1 MDQTLLA
8 ALLANVADHSIPVA
22 EALEKLKHLPFED
35 LGFATIDHHRGMR
48 KGYPE
53 AIFCQNKTPD
63 QVVAIAQAQIAHGVT
78 VLGTRATG
86 EVLDAVGVAI
96 PDAEVDATARCFW
109 KKSSGWVKKESSKPI
124 VICSA
129 GTADRPVAAE
139 AQRTAEIIGYTPVMV
154 NDVGVAGIH
163 RLFSHSDTLL
173 NAGVILAI
181 AGMEGALPS
190 VIAGYVSC
198 PVIGVPT
205 SVGYGVHLG
214 GLVPLFAMLNSCA
227 TGLAVVNIDNGFGA
241 ACAAAGILAVQ

>member
-1 MDQTLLA
+1 MDQSLLQSLLA
-8 ALLANVADHSIPVA
+8 SVANHSLSVS
-22 EALEKLKHLPFED
+22 EALERLKHLPFEN
-35 LGFATIDHHRGMR
+35 LGFATVDHHRAMR

-53 AIFCQNKTPD
+53 AIFCQNKTPE
-63 QVVAIAQAQIAHGVT
+63 QVVAIAEAQINHHVT
-78 VLGTRATG
+78 VLGTRASR
-86 EVLDAVGVAI
+86 EILDAVKAGI
-96 PDAEVDATARCFW
+96 PDAEIDETARCFW
-109 KKSSGWVKKESSKPI
+109 KKSAGWKKKETSKPI

-129 GTADRPVAAE
+129 GTADRPVVAE
-139 AQRTAEIIGYTPVMV
+139 AQRTAEILGHTPVMV

-163 RLFSHSDTLL
+163 RLFSHRDTLL

-227 TGLAVVNIDNGFGA
+227 TGLTVVNIDNGFGA
-241 ACAAAGILAVQ
+241 ACAAAGILAAT

>member
-1 MDQTLLA
+1 MDQSLLMS
-8 ALLANVADHSIPVA
+8 LLSGVADHTLPVA
-22 EALEKLKHLPFED
+22 EALDRLKNLPFED
-35 LGFATIDHHRGMR
+35 LGFAKVDHHRAMR

-53 AIFCQNKTPD
+53 AIFCQGKTPEH
-63 QVVAIAQAQIAHGVT
+63 VVAIAKSQIGHHVT
-78 VLGTRATG
+78 AFGTRASR
-86 EVLDAVGVAI
+86 EVLDAVRAGI
-96 PDAEVDATARCFW
+96 PEAEIDEMARCFW
-109 KKSSGWVKKESSKPI
+109 VKSPGWAKKESSRPI

-129 GTADRPVAAE
+129 GTADRPVTMEAA
-139 AQRTAEIIGYTPVMV
+139 RTAEILGHTPVML

-163 RLFSHSDTLL
+163 RLFSHQDTLL

-227 TGLAVVNIDNGFGA
+227 TGLTVVNIDNGFGA
-241 ACAAAGILAVQ
+241 ACAAAGILAAQ